1 LALGQT
7 VTGKDR
13 LRNYR
18 DLEVWVKA
26 HTLTKEL
33 YQKSRTFPKE
43 EFYGL
48 TSQLRR
54 AAVSIGASLAE
65 GCGRQTTARLARFVR
80 IAMGSA
86 SELDYHLLLAHDF
99 GYLRPDDHRELSQE
113 LTRIR
118 KMLASLLSTLESGSK
133 ARSATAGNV

>member
-1 LALGQT
+1 
-7 VTGKDR
+7 
-13 LRNYR
+13 
-18 DLEVWVKA
+18 LEVWEKA
-26 HTLTKEL
+26 HKLTLLL
-33 YQKSRTFPKE
+33 YKTSRAFPKE

-54 AAVSIGASLAE
+54 SAMSIGANLAE
-65 GCGRQTTARLARFVR
+65 GGARQTTPELARFVR

-99 GYLRPDDHRELSQE
+99 GYLQSDEHKGLGHE

-118 KMLASLLSTLESGSK
+118 KMLASLLATLESGTK
-133 ARSATAGNV
+133 QKSAGAGGNS

>member
-1 LALGQT
+1 
-7 VTGKDR
+7 
-13 LRNYR
+13 
-18 DLEVWVKA
+18 LEVWEKA
-26 HTLTKEL
+26 HKLTLLL
-33 YQKSRTFPKE
+33 YQKSRSFPKE

-54 AAVSIGASLAE
+54 SAMSMGANLAE
-65 GCGRQTTARLARFVR
+65 GCGRQTAPQLARFVR

-99 GYLRPDDHRELSQE
+99 GYLPPEEHKNFAEE

-118 KMLASLLSTLESGSK
+118 KMLASLLATLESGAKQK
-133 ARSATAGNV
+133 ATGQAELAR